1 MERTRRLGLRG
12 FLFASFLAGF
22 VVLPPAHAA
31 QETAA
36 FRQLTR
42 ASWYGNDFLG
52 KRMAGGKQFDPQKLT
67 AAHRT
72 LDIGTK
78 VKVTELRTGRSVV
91 VQITD
96 RGPYLP
102 GRGIDLSYAAAQAL
116 GIVRR
121 GVAQVRIEL
130 VGRDEERS
138 GNPPLVTAMNGPTLA
153 WLPKA
158 IVK

>member
-1 MERTRRLGLRG
+1 MERTRQLGLRALV
-12 FLFASFLAGF
+12 FVSLAALLSLASS
-22 VVLPPAHAA
+22 VRAA
-31 QETAA
+31 QETTG

-52 KRMAGGKQFDPQKLT
+52 RRMASGKQFNPQELT

-72 LDIGTK
+72 LNLGSK
-78 VKVTELRTGRSVV
+78 VKVTDVRTGRSVV

-102 GRGIDLSYAAAQAL
+102 GRGIDLSYAAARAL

-121 GVAQVRIEL
+121 GVAQVRVEL
-130 VGRDEERS
+130 VGGDERPAS
-138 GNPPLVTAMNGPTLA
+138 PPIVAAMGEPTLA

>member
-1 MERTRRLGLRG
+1 MQSARHFGLRWIA
-12 FLFASFLAGF
+12 LASLVALLAARQS
-22 VVLPPAHAA
+22 AHAT
-31 QETAA
+31 QGTTA
-36 FRQLTR
+36 FRQFTR

-52 KRMAGGKQFDPQKLT
+52 RRMASGKQFDPQGLT
-67 AAHRT
+67 AAHPT
-72 LDIGTK
+72 LNLGSR
-78 VKVTELRTGRSVV
+78 VKVTDVRTGRSVIV
-91 VQITD
+91 RITD

-121 GVAQVRIEL
+121 GVAQVRVDLINH
-130 VGRDEERS
+130 DE
-138 GNPPLVTAMNGPTLA
+138 PPASPPIVTAMWGPTLA